1 MEGNKCFKCHV
12 FGRFKLIVTIERP
25 LPLAKV
31 EEIQALKDESSE
43 EEDGND
49 AHTLITLD
57 VGELL
62 LIKRSLHVTKTTH
75 EESQTE
81 QIFNSR
87 CTIGGKVC
95 GLIVDGDTCTNVA
108 SNTLIDKF

>member
-1 MEGNKCFKCHV
+1 LEGNKCFKCHV

-49 AHTLITLD
+49 VPTL
-57 VGELL
+57 
-62 LIKRSLHVTKTTH
+62 VTPNM
-75 EESQTE
+75 ER
-81 QIFNSR
+81 I
-87 CTIGGKVC
+87 I
-95 GLIVDGDTCTNVA
+95 
-108 SNTLIDKF
+108 IDQEVSTYHKGPL